1 MKRTIL
7 IIDDSEVILEVCRAI
22 LEGAGY
28 QVITHAR
35 ATGSVAL
42 ILQSKPA
49 LVLLDVNMPS
59 IRGDMVARMSSAT
72 RLATGTI
79 VLLHSSLEESEL
91 KRLTEECGAHGYLR
105 KTSNPHA
112 FLRQIAAF
120 LQDKESSVFRA
131 ARAAQGATTASASAG
146 TPRSGGRTKDGPV
159 LLINRDMAELSLL
172 RRFVQELGHQPE
184 FALSAQQGIEKLTV
198 GAVPPAIVVSCDL
211 PDSGARAVFEAALK
225 RDPSFRERLI
235 LVSSVDDAL
244 DFPPGFSGMVITR
257 PIQKSALEKVL
268 VRSMSVS
275 VSHAAQR

>member
-7 IIDDSEVILEVCRAI
+7 IIDDSEVVLDVCRAI
-22 LEGAGY
+22 LEGVGY
-28 QVITHAR
+28 HVITHAR

-42 ILQSKPA
+42 ILQSKPE

-79 VLLHSSLEESEL
+79 VLLHSSLEETEL

-112 FLRQIAAF
+112 FVRQIAAF
-120 LQDKESSVFRA
+120 LNDKESNIFRA
-131 ARAAQGATTASASAG
+131 ARAQVPPSAPASEG
-146 TPRSGGRTKDGPV
+146 MPRSGARGSDGLV

-172 RRFVQELGHQPE
+172 RRLVQELGRQPE
-184 FALSAQQGIEKLTV
+184 FALSAQQGIEKLAA
-198 GAVPPAIVVSCDL
+198 GAVPRAIIVSCDL
-211 PDSGARAVFEAALK
+211 PLPGASAVFEAALK
-225 RDPSFRERLI
+225 RDPSFHERLI
-235 LVSSVDDAL
+235 LVSSLDSAV

-268 VRSMSVS
+268 ARSMSGS
-275 VSHAAQR
+275 VPRAAEL